1 MKQPSNLFSLP
12 KNPTGE
18 EIFEPLLEGR
28 NVRVE
33 RIVSSGQSTPE
44 GVWMDQELDEW
55 VALLQGRGVVGYE
68 NGVTVELGPGDW
80 IFIPAHT
87 RHRVESTSPEPPC
100 IWLAVHGRLG

>member
-1 MKQPSNLFSLP
+1 MNKQANLFSLP
-12 KNPTGE
+12 KSLTGE

-28 NVRVE
+28 NFRVE

-44 GVWMDQELDEW
+44 GVWMDQDLDEW
-55 VALLQGRGVVGYE
+55 VALLQGRSVIGYE

-87 RHRVESTSPEPPC
+87 RHRVEFTSPEPPC

>member
-12 KNPTGE
+12 KNLTGE